1 LSSNTNIGNTPV
13 NQGYVQLIHT
23 GETGGIDGTLRTL
36 YDGDGTAS
44 DLQIASNKV
53 KISTELYIGSKTI
66 TEYIQ
71 DTVGAMFDTN
81 GSHTNLTATY
91 DDDGDGA
98 IDLVASGQV
107 TLTGTQTLSNKTLE
121 SPTFTG
127 DIDFSDANTPKFT
140 VTDTTNTVKTEIRS
154 QDTSGTI
161 GTTTDHNFNIV
172 RNGVGKIVFLDA
184 YTMHNNGGNDL
195 DFRAKDSNGNVVFK
209 IDAGTSK
216 TEISTLLL
224 DSVSISAIQTS
235 SESFADN
242 DTSLMTSAAI
252 NDKIGTEVA
261 SLVDS
266 APSSLDTLNELAA
279 ALGDDA
285 NFSTT
290 VTNNIATKL
299 AKASNLSDL
308 ANASTARSNLGLG
321 TGAELD
327 TAAVSDGASTL
338 ATGDAIYDHVTSRI
352 SGFVDTS
359 GTPVD
364 NDFAKF
370 TDANTI
376 EGRSASETRTDL
388 GLVIGTNVQAHD
400 AELDD
405 IASIDTSTLS
415 GSDNDKFIAW
425 SFSSAGFVLSSF
437 PATQMSGSTNN
448 GLLTYNSQSVAS
460 VESNLTFDASDKTLL
475 LDGTGASAELATF
488 KWYQNEVQVA
498 GAGTG
503 NAQNITLNATHGT
516 TLNTLYRYK
525 ITLTTRGTGTDTGAV
540 YIVSYN
546 EPTTTWE
553 ARMVSRGGSTSNH
566 PLLNISG
573 SNAQAYHNHA
583 STYYIAYSVQSK
595 YVRESDGTFHNFG
608 ADYHWQRDVDT
619 LSYSDGD
626 VNIDSNTLFVDAST
640 DRVGIGVSNP
650 SRKLQVAGAIELSE
664 SDNTLDTNHFA
675 LRRDSSGGGNLD
687 VPGSMT
693 INLDANN
700 NETTAQFEICHDAGT
715 TPVFKVQENG
725 YTTAKRY
732 YLEDTGAVIYRNSND
747 LELITYS
754 GYDINLMPSG
764 NVGIGTTAPG
774 YKLDVAG
781 TIRTTGEIYLD
792 NGGDAIAFMGVSDAN
807 YRKAL
812 YASNDDHYLTNR
824 HTGGDLILMSNNGSA
839 GGETERLR
847 FVAGSGTQNA
857 YFSNVNV
864 GIGTTS
870 PAYKLQ
876 VSGGDIAIDVGERLY
891 FGGGNHTY
899 ISEDADDRLRFFTG
913 GAEFMRFTEG
923 SSDTLGLYTNN
934 TLAMTIDN
942 SQNVGIGTTS
952 PAEKLQVNGNLKIG
966 DAGNITTFTMSGNF
980 PIVYFDDVETG
991 AYIANNANGLF
1002 IGKTNTPSAANDLI
1016 KIDLTNGNVGIGTTS
1031 LNSNY
1036 KMIVKRTTNCNL
1048 GVGLQGGELSLEAFN
1063 DAITASVPFRLYGSE
1078 FNMLGGA
1085 VGIGTESPASAKL
1098 HVLGDNNDPGL
1109 RIQRGNSTGQN
1120 LYFRGYQMYNAGNN
1134 LLISAS
1140 DGNQL
1145 RLGHV
1150 SSESELVID
1159 SSGNVL
1165 IGGTSASGHGFNF
1178 EVLNDHAY
1186 VKGPDGWNGT
1196 GDKAIVALGSGVSN
1210 ESFGCGY
1217 VYGTGLVLST
1227 YKLSGGGDFGSS
1239 TQNSLVIAD
1248 TTGQAS
1254 FINDVVAF
1262 ASSDKRLK
1270 ENVKPLDDALDKIN
1284 KINGVEFDWI
1294 DGKDKHGNSVHSNTG
1309 HDVGVI
1315 AQEIEEVLPEVV
1327 TTRDSGYK
1335 AVKYEKIV
1343 PLLIEAIKEQQE
1355 QINELKEKLN
1365 G

>member
-812 YASNDDHYLTNR
+812 YASNDDHYVTNR